1 MATKFQ
7 GTATIRFNGKEYPTD
22 NDGSLDV
29 GGKERETVKGSQV
42 YGFSEKPKE
51 ATVDVTVFNCEET
64 DVMELK
70 NMTNATVEFETDVG
84 QTYLLPNAWAVETG
98 TLSADG
104 KIKVKMAAIECKRV

>member
-1 MATKFQ
+1 MTTKFQ
-7 GTATIRFNGKEYPTD
+7 GSAIIRVNGKEYPTD
-22 NDGSLDV
+22 NDGQLDT
-29 GGKERETVKGSQV
+29 GGVERETVKGSRV

-51 ATVDVTVFNCEET
+51 ATAEVTVFNCEDV

-84 QTYLLPNAWAVETG
+84 QTYLLANAWTVDSG

-104 KIKVKMAAIECKRV
+104 KIKLKLAAIECKRV